1 MMATLRTALANP
13 GDGHIAGKAT
23 QGVARAPPWFQQPP
37 GGSGWGEPNE
47 AGGAL
52 TRGGGSGSTTAVE
65 ANEAGGGLTH
75 GGGSGSTTVV
85 EATEAGG
92 GLTCGGGSGFTTAV
106 EATEAGGGLTH
117 GSGTKQTGGALRGS
131 CNVSNGAVEVTKA
144 GGAFTGSCGPEA
156 IKRTGRKRNCGRAR
170 SALGRLDAACLHHTK
185 HTHIQFTRA
194 HVERRENVSTYECSC
209 SCSCWGHMNC
219 LQNFMMNTT

>member
-1 MMATLRTALANP
+1 MHNTWYMMMATLRTALANP

-75 GGGSGSTTVV
+75 G
-85 EATEAGG
+85 
-92 GLTCGGGSGFTTAV
+92 
-106 EATEAGGGLTH
+106 
-117 GSGTKQTGGALRGS
+117 SGTKQTGGALRGS

-144 GGAFTGSCGPEA
+144 GGAFTGNCGPEA

-219 LQNFMMNTT
+219 LQSFMKNTT